1 MLDRY
6 LYFAI
11 LTCNDVHNLKSNT
24 SSNAATDSPRV
35 DNRHASDAVGVS
47 RSCLRLLG
55 FLRLWKWSW
64 VVLFSLILL
73 AGPGCRTT
81 ARRLV
86 SDPGPAIA
94 RLQAGGSIRAEAD
107 ALVKPLLASGEVY
120 GMVVGVVTPDGKT
133 QTFGYGRTGRPGDSK
148 PPDGNSLFQI
158 GSVSK
163 LFTEALFVQLVQE
176 NRLHY
181 DDTVRDI
188 LPTNVP
194 VSADAGR
201 LTLYELA
208 THTSGLR
215 REPFTL
221 SQLRSFLI
229 YLVTGHNLYA
239 HLTVPYSLHY
249 LRHCHAQ
256 PKEPR
261 KFVYSNFGAGLLSYL
276 IGVKMGQPTED
287 LIVQN
292 ICRPLGMTNSV
303 FTLNASQRRRLTVG
317 HVGNQACWKFP
328 NTPIAPWDMGEFMGP
343 ISGMYSSVNDL
354 LIFAKANLG
363 LLPTPLEPALAT
375 THQVQIETPHE
386 GEALGW
392 IVSKYDHGRRIITF
406 KDGVISGYHAFIGLD
421 LDTRVAVVVLA
432 NKFDWDDKVGM
443 NLLLRVSGA
452 CASGRMKST
461 AQ

>member
-1 MLDRY
+1 MRNPTST
-6 LYFAI
+6 A
-11 LTCNDVHNLKSNT
+11 
-24 SSNAATDSPRV
+24 SSNPTTNSPGVGADPAR
-35 DNRHASDAVGVS
+35 DAVGAS
-47 RSCLRLLG
+47 PLCPGLLRFRSWELL
-55 FLRLWKWSW
+55 
-64 VVLFSLILL
+64 VASLILL
-73 AGPGCRTT
+73 AAPGCRTA

-86 SDPGPAIA
+86 SDPGLAIA

-107 ALVKPLLASGEVY
+107 SLVKPLLASGEVY

-133 QTFGYGRTGRPGDSK
+133 QTFGYGRTGRPGDLN

-163 LFTEALFVQLVQE
+163 LFTETLLVQLVQAG
-176 NRLHY
+176 RLHY
-181 DDTVRDI
+181 DDTVRSI
-188 LPTNVP
+188 LPASVP

-201 LTLYELA
+201 LTLYGLA

-229 YLVTGHNLYA
+229 YLVTGRDLYA
-239 HLTVPYSLHY
+239 HLTVPYCLDY
-249 LRHCHAQ
+249 LRRCHAQ
-256 PKEPR
+256 PKDPR
-261 KFVYSNFGAGLLSYL
+261 EFVYSNFGAGLLAYL
-276 IGVKMGQPTED
+276 IGVKMGRPAED
-287 LIVQN
+287 LILDN

-303 FTLNASQRRRLTVG
+303 FVLNASQQERLTVG
-317 HVGNQACWKFP
+317 HAGYQACWKFP
-328 NTPIAPWDMGEFMGP
+328 DTPIAPWDMGHFMRP
-343 ISGMYSSVNDL
+343 ISGMFSCANDL
-354 LIFAKANLG
+354 ILFAKANLKM
-363 LLPTPLEPALAT
+363 LSTPLYPALAA
-375 THQVQIETPHE
+375 THKVQIQTPRE

-392 IVSKYDHGRRIITF
+392 IVSKYEDGRRTMTF

-452 CASGRMKST
+452 GAAGQMKPP
-461 AQ
+461 AR